1 MKKVGSS
8 SFKKLSF
15 IICGSIFLLT
25 VLFSYQ
31 ATQLQFNY
39 NFEEF
44 FPANDEEADY
54 FYDYR
59 QNFST
64 DNDFIL
70 ISVENKGG
78 IFNLPFLEELE
89 AFRKEIE
96 ELDLVKNARAI
107 TNEQEFFVYKNGKTS
122 QRPYISW
129 SDTTL
134 STDST
139 NIYENKELLNTLVS
153 HDAKAA
159 ALIIQHQNYL
169 SKVKSDRIN
178 RELDSIARTHTFDK
192 VRMSGRVIGQKFYI
206 DTMTVELRFFLAL
219 SILLIIL
226 VLWLAFR
233 SLWGLILPLLVIV
246 LSLIWILGI
255 MSLLNEPINI
265 LLTVLPSIMFVVG
278 MSDVI
283 HFVSKYIELLRQGI
297 AKNEAI
303 RTTLKEV
310 GLATFLTS
318 LTTAVGFFS
327 LFLVE
332 VKPVQKFGMA
342 TGIGVFVAFILTFS
356 LLPILFYFTKTPK
369 IVHRKAK
376 GGNWYKFLHKAF
388 AFTLKRRKQIT
399 LFSLL
404 FLIICSYGASLL
416 KQDNFLMDDLKES
429 SAIKQNFNFLDDTF
443 GGVRPFE
450 LAIEAPDSN
459 FNFFDKNA
467 LLEIN
472 TIEKYL
478 TQEYGVNVKLS
489 LPFVLSIANRSAH
502 AGDTSYFKLP
512 QKQKEINTFYRQLK
526 MNESKT
532 HLLSSLID
540 STSRITRISGT
551 LPDLGNIETTGRNKA
566 FYDFIEKEFP
576 YSSFKYKLA
585 STAHIL
591 DKNMSYLSGSLVK
604 GLLLATL
611 IVALIMGLL
620 FKDFKMV
627 VISIIPNILPLVL
640 IAAVMGYFG
649 IELKITTAIVYTI
662 SFGIAVD
669 DTIHFLSKFKLE
681 MNKGKS
687 VLYAIKR
694 SYLSTGRAI
703 ILTSI
708 ILCSG
713 FLLLIFS
720 DFLGTVYMGMMI
732 SITLVSAVI
741 ADLFILPLLLLYFY
755 KKK

>member
-15 IICGSIFLLT
+15 VICGCIALLT
-25 VLFSYQ
+25 VLFTYQ
-31 ATQLQFNY
+31 ATKLQFNY

-44 FPANDEEADY
+44 FPANDSEADY
-54 FYDYR
+54 FYNYR

-70 ISVENKGG
+70 ISVENQAG
-78 IFNLPFLEELE
+78 IFNLNFLEKLE
-89 AFRKEIE
+89 AFRKSIQR
-96 ELDLVKNARAI
+96 LDLVESTRAI
-107 TNEQEFFVYKNGKTS
+107 SNEKEFFIYKNGKTS
-122 QRPYISW
+122 QRPYIGW
-129 SDTTL
+129 K
-134 STDST
+134 DSLLPKDSI
-139 NIYENKELLNTLVS
+139 NIYENEELINSLVS
-153 HDAKAA
+153 KDGKAVA
-159 ALIIQHQNYL
+159 IIVQHQNYL
-169 SKVKSDRIN
+169 SKAKSDRIN
-178 RELDSIARTHTFDK
+178 GEIDSIAQSFTFDK

-219 SILLIIL
+219 SVLLIII

-233 SLWGLILPLLVIV
+233 SLWGLLLPLLVIV

-255 MSLLNEPINI
+255 MSLFNEPINI

-283 HFVSKYIELLRQGI
+283 HFVSKYIELLRQGMS
-297 AKNEAI
+297 KNKAI
-303 RTTLKEV
+303 RTTFNEV

-342 TGIGVFVAFILTFS
+342 TGIGVFVAFVLTFS
-356 LLPILFYFTKTPK
+356 LLPILFYYTKTPP
-369 IVHRKAK
+369 IVNRKA
-376 GGNWYKFLHKAF
+376 GGKNWYSLLHKSF
-388 AFTLKRRKQIT
+388 AFTLKNRKWIA
-399 LFSLL
+399 LSSLL
-404 FLIICSYGASLL
+404 FLLICGYGASLL
-416 KQDNFLMDDLKES
+416 KQDNYLMDDLKAS
-429 SAIKQNFNFLDDTF
+429 SEMKQNFNYLDTTF

-450 LAIEAPDSN
+450 LAIEAPHSN
-459 FNFFDKNA
+459 FNFFEKDA
-467 LLEIN
+467 LQEI
-472 TIEKYL
+472 TAVDKYL
-478 TQEYGVNVKLS
+478 RQEYGVNIRLS
-489 LPFVLSIANRSAH
+489 LPFVLSIANRSSH
-502 AGDTSYFKLP
+502 AGDTSYYKVP
-512 QKQKEINTFYRQLK
+512 NRQKTINSYRRQLK
-526 MNESKT
+526 VSESKT
-532 HLLSSLID
+532 HLLSRLID
-540 STSRITRISGT
+540 STSKMTRISGT
-551 LPDLGNIETTGRNKA
+551 LADLGNIETSRRNKA
-566 FYDFIEKEFP
+566 FFEFIDEEFP
-576 YSSFKYKLA
+576 DSKFDYKLA

-611 IVALIMGLL
+611 VVALIMGFL
-620 FKDFKMV
+620 FKDLKMV

-681 MNKGKS
+681 LNKGRS
-687 VLYAIKR
+687 VLYALKR

-720 DFLGTVYMGMMI
+720 DFLGTVYMGLMI
-732 SITLVSAVI
+732 SITLVSAVV

-755 KKK
+755 KK